1 MLARLN
7 PIEAEPVTFQPPFF
21 TPLCTSMPSAPGGW
35 RFSPVARF
43 WIVYSSSGA
52 FFTGRMT
59 HSCVI
64 VADAGLSTASPCCP
78 RVPCG
83 TAKVSSRS
91 FFGLKTRRYTPG
103 IMAWSDFVF
112 LIAAAASNALGSPD
126 PATLE
131 EPEPTT
137 DGHPR
142 CCSRARNPVKLSPQ
156 LPEKIP
162 STSTELRI

>member
-1 MLARLN
+1 
-7 PIEAEPVTFQPPFF
+7 
-21 TPLCTSMPSAPGGW
+21 
-35 RFSPVARF
+35 
-43 WIVYSSSGA
+43 
-52 FFTGRMT
+52 MT

-112 LIAAAASNALGSPD
+112 LIAAAASNAFDYGYDFRGRAILNSSRDSFQNPQNFIGVQNFRIFEIQRLE
-126 PATLE
+126 TLE
-131 EPEPTT
+131 
-137 DGHPR
+137 
-142 CCSRARNPVKLSPQ
+142 CSSI
-156 LPEKIP
+156 KI
-162 STSTELRI
+162 SSSCR